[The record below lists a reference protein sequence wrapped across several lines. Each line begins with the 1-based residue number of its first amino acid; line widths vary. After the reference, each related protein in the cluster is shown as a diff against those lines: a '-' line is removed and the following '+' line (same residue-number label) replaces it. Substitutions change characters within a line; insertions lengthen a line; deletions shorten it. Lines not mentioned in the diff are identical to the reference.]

1 MKIIIVLFL
10 SLMVFRVYPQDNPL
24 DLNEV
29 TSEELNSND
38 KEPVPLDNENGSL
51 ETNDQK
57 IQEVDPGYN
66 NEPMLIEED

>member
-1 MKIIIVLFL
+1 
-10 SLMVFRVYPQDNPL
+10 MVFRVYPQDNPL